1 MSRFKAIVRDAVEG
15 LPASIREHLDNVVI
29 DVEDEPTVEFLREA
43 GFTEEEIEAGE
54 MPLGYFIPFDG
65 IDAGD
70 LLDNPD
76 RIVIFKRPH
85 EEDFP
90 DPAELVHEIRKTV
103 IHEIGHHFGWDERD
117 MEAYGL
123 D

>member
-1 MSRFKAIVRDAVEG
+1 MSRFKAIVREAVEG

-43 GFTEEEIEAGE
+43 GFTEGEIEAGE
-54 MPLGYFIPFDG
+54 MPLGYFISFDG

-90 DPAELVHEIRKTV
+90 DPTELVREIRKTV